1 MAIPSQRA
9 SDPSAPS
16 IAAVV
21 ADMQERLDR
30 LPARLSHL
38 RVFLTTYQRTT
49 RAVGEAIERASFED
63 PEWVEHWD
71 VVFADLYPTLELQDP
86 RLAGPQQY
94 AVRLAAPRGHLKGRP
109 WSGRTRV
116 IAVGGPTQR
125 LATFADRGRGMRF
138 LVVRVTDRLS

>member
-1 MAIPSQRA
+1 MDRRRRDHERIDKVLA
-9 SDPSAPS
+9 SRV
-16 IAAVV
+16 AAEDDELT
-21 ADMQERLDR
+21 ATGGAAMLDR
-30 LPARLSHL
+30 LLTPLKRLGSKRFLREARQKVWHN
-38 RVFLTTYQRTT
+38 
-49 RAVGEAIERASFED
+49 
-63 PEWVEHWD
+63 
-71 VVFADLYPTLELQDP
+71 TLELQDP